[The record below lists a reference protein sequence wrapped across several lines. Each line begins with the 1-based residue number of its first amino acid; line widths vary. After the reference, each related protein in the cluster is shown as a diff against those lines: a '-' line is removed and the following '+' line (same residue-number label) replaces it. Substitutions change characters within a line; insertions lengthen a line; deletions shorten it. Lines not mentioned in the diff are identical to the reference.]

1 MNAEELLA
9 QLTQEGFASLSL
21 QEDPPH
27 KFYPEHA
34 HPTKTVQIVLQGTMW
49 VTLNREKVLLTR
61 GKRLDIPANAIHD
74 AKMGM
79 DGCSYVVGE
88 E

>member
-9 QLTQEGFASLSL
+9 QLRQEGFTTLSL

-27 KFYPEHA
+27 KFYPAHA
-34 HPTKTVQIVLQGTMW
+34 TKTVHIILQGTMW
-49 VTLNREKVLLTR
+49 VTLNHEKILLTR
-61 GKRLDIPANAIHD
+61 GKRLDIPQNTMHD
-74 AKMGM
+74 AKIGM
-79 DGCSYVVGE
+79 DGCNYIIGE